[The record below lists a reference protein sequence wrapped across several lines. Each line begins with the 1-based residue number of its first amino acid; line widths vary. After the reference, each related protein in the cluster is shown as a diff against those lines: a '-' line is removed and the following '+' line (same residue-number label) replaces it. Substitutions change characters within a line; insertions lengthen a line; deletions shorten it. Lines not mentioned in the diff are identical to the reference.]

1 MVSDLP
7 VGRNLQDHLGVYLS
21 PFFINKPR
29 AISLERDITPGAVVK
44 WSISGKGPLSS
55 AGPTATGLLTSEFAK
70 ARGEGN
76 WPDMHLF
83 VQAITIFRTADQYLS
98 HAYNLKSDE
107 MSRYYQHAIDRD
119 SCHILLS
126 AARPFSRG
134 FLKLGGNSP
143 YDKIIIDPNY
153 FSDEGDI
160 DFKVTLE
167 AVKKTLYLMEN
178 TTAMGDT
185 LGTRFTNEKLPGC
198 EHLEFRSDPYW
209 ECYIR
214 RYSVTLHHPVG
225 TTSLGSVVDTKLRV
239 KGTRNLR
246 VIDAGIIPVI
256 IITNTQAS
264 TMMIGEKG
272 AAMVLRHWSKVGKTN
287 LNKNNNVDDYSYQYN
302 LI

>member
-21 PFFINKPR
+21 PFLINKPR
-29 AISLERDITPGAVVK
+29 AVSLERDITPGAIVK
-44 WSISGKGPLSS
+44 WVISGKGPLSS

-70 ARGEGN
+70 ARGESN
-76 WPDMHLF
+76 WPDMHIF
-83 VQAITIFRTADQYLS
+83 VQAFTIFRTAPQYLS
-98 HAYNLKSDE
+98 HAYNLKPDE
-107 MSRYYQHAIDRD
+107 MSRYYQNSIDKD
-119 SCHILLS
+119 ACHVLIS

-134 FLKLGGNSP
+134 FLKLGGSSP

-153 FSDEGDI
+153 FGDEGDI

-178 TTAMGDT
+178 TTAMGVT
-185 LGTRFTNEKLPGC
+185 LGTHFTSEKLPGC

-209 ECYIR
+209 ECFIR

-225 TTSLGSVVDTKLRV
+225 TVSLGSVVDTKLRV

-246 VIDAGIIPVI
+246 VIDAGIQPVLI
-256 IITNTQAS
+256 TTNTQAS
-264 TMMIGEKG
+264 AMMIGEKG
-272 AAMVLRHWSKVGKTN
+272 ADIVLRYWSKVSKTN
-287 LNKNNNVDDYSYQYN
+287 IHTDYDDFSYQYN
-302 LI
+302 VI